1 MRSFSIEQRGV
12 SGSILLTVLDHDP
25 EEEGLVQVEDQEQPD
40 ETDSVLL
47 DQGLHFPVEITEW
60 VLEETSDV
68 LECSP
73 LLCHIARLSCGSNE
87 LSKVAISLLCKGSIY
102 LQL

>member
-1 MRSFSIEQRGV
+1 MRSFSTNSQ
-12 SGSILLTVLDHDP
+12 SSILLTVLDHNP
-25 EEEGLVQVEDQEQPD
+25 EEEGLVQVEDQQQPD

-47 DQGLHFPVEITEW
+47 DQGLHFPVEITEG

-87 LSKVAISLLCKGSIY
+87 LSKVTISLLCKGSIY
-102 LQL
+102 LQR